1 METRLRWLLL
11 EAGLR
16 PQVQADLRVGRADLY
31 FPTARLVIEYDG
43 GNHRDRMVED
53 DRRQNALIDAGFRIL
68 RYTASDVYQRPDV
81 ILAQVRRAL
90 G

>member
-1 METRLRWLLL
+1 
-11 EAGLR
+11 
-16 PQVQADLRVGRADLY
+16 
-31 FPTARLVIEYDG
+31 
-43 GNHRDRMVED
+43 MVED